1 MKDTDKA
8 GRIPPAKAVT
18 PKELAAYRAAARRR
32 WEQEQHERA
41 RRRKRAWEVARQAA
55 QLLKK
60 EFGATR
66 VAVFGSLARTD
77 SFTRWSDVD
86 LAAWGLRPEDTF
98 RAMGAVMDLDKKIK
112 VNLVDIEVCRPSV
125 RAAIER
131 EGIEL

>member
-1 MKDTDKA
+1 MDKA
-8 GRIPPAKAVT
+8 RRIPPAEAVT

-32 WEQEQHERA
+32 WEQGQQERA

-55 QLLKK
+55 QLLK
-60 EFGATR
+60 EQFGATR
-66 VAVFGSLARTD
+66 VAVFGSLGRTD

-86 LAAWGLRPEDTF
+86 LAVWGLRPEDTF

-125 RAAIER
+125 RTAIER